1 MGAFPPPM
9 SPFLKNFLHERRGGL
24 FSRARG
30 PGVFLGAF
38 GKHPG
43 WEDHMDDLG
52 LETDS
57 LVLAKRA
64 LYTEGIG
71 GLLDSG
77 AWERLPE
84 ADRLPYFWHAF
95 LWWRGE
101 TRGLLGRMWSSTD
114 GKGRE
119 RYPMMVVLQAENVSD
134 GWLLGAALDGLEA
147 LESAC
152 RATENAR
159 EVREALDAA
168 RGECRRGATRAAEQE
183 TSPWLPPWPAAWA
196 DGADDT
202 PGGEREAS
210 LRTLYRAGNELVG
223 FAVGGD
229 GPGSGEAASRAR
241 TLRLPAWAGERPAV
255 CLGRWRRV
263 FGELLDPEVP
273 ALLLLPLE
281 GDWADLI
288 VGEPAGDSLFG
299 LRAGPAA
306 LPPAGVVPY
315 TFGANWRACA
325 GRVLATAGR
334 SDRRGGET
342 AATRFWRATVETC
355 AQAGCPKE
363 IRWADSS

>member
-1 MGAFPPPM
+1 M
-9 SPFLKNFLHERRGGL
+9 SPFLKNFLHERRSRL

-77 AWERLPE
+77 AWEQLPE
-84 ADRLPYFWHAF
+84 TDRLPYFWHAF

-101 TRGLLGRMWSSTD
+101 GRSLLGRVWSSTD
-114 GKGRE
+114 AKGRE
-119 RYPMMVVLQAENVSD
+119 RYPMMVVLQAENVPD
-134 GWLLGAALDGLEA
+134 GWLLGTAFDGLET
-147 LESAC
+147 LEGTC
-152 RATENAR
+152 RAKGKAR
-159 EVREALDAA
+159 EVRETLDAA
-168 RGECRRGATRAAEQE
+168 REEFRRGAVRAAAEQEE

-196 DGADDT
+196 DDADEA

-210 LRTLYRAGNELVG
+210 LRALYRAGNELVG
-223 FAVGGD
+223 FALGGS
-229 GPGSGEAASRAR
+229 GPGSGETGRPRA
-241 TLRLPAWAGERPAV
+241 LRLPAWAGERPAV

-281 GDWADLI
+281 GDWVDLI
-288 VGEPAGDSLFG
+288 VGEPAGDSFFG

-306 LPPAGVVPY
+306 LPPASVVPY
-315 TFGANWRACA
+315 TLGANWRACA
-325 GRVLATAGR
+325 GQVLAEAGR
-334 SDRRGGET
+334 RGRGGAGGGVS
-342 AATRFWRATVETC
+342 AAVARFWRATAE
-355 AQAGCPKE
+355 A
-363 IRWADSS
+363 